1 MSPSFIFGASMTAA
15 LIVAVSACK
24 ADDVQHTGQSQQTQG
39 VSSSVPSNPAQ
50 GDKPDYPGDQPA
62 KEGMDPSSQV
72 HNVDPRDLEGKTHR
86 ER

>member
-1 MSPSFIFGASMTAA
+1 MRPSFVVGASMMAA
-15 LIVAVSACK
+15 LIVAGSASR

-50 GDKPDYPGDQPA
+50 GDRPAYPGDQPA
-62 KEGMDPSSQV
+62 KEGMDRSSQV
-72 HNVDPRDLEGKTHR
+72 HNVDPRDLEGKTHK